1 MRILIVLIALSGALA
16 CGPLVMIPGGRLS
29 GTVAPVPDDWSFS
42 DDVETVQLETR
53 PDDPYSVNI
62 WGVAVGDEFYVA
74 SGKSDNAWATHI
86 AADDRVRLRVDESIY
101 ELRAVRDDSADGRER
116 FLAAAKA
123 KYDFEPDPE
132 QTSDAILFKLVAR

>member
-1 MRILIVLIALSGALA
+1 MRILILLIALSGSLA

-29 GTVAPVPDDWSFS
+29 GTVTPAPGDWSFS

-62 WGVAVGDEFYVA
+62 WGVAVGDQFYVA

-132 QTSDAILFKLVAR
+132 QTSGAILFKLVAR

>member
-1 MRILIVLIALSGALA
+1 MRILILLIALSGTLA

-42 DDVETVQLETR
+42 DDVKTVQLETR

-62 WGVAVGDEFYVA
+62 WGLAVGDEFYVA
-74 SGKSDNAWATHI
+74 SGKSDNAWAKHI
-86 AADDRVRLRVDESIY
+86 AADDRVRLRIDESIY

-116 FLAAAKA
+116 FLVAAKA

-132 QTSDAILFKLVAR
+132 QASDAILFKLAAR

>member
-132 QTSDAILFKLVAR
+132 QTSDATLFKLVAR